1 MKYKNPL
8 AEHKTKI
15 QKCRAFIS
23 DRNSGKKA
31 YKSDNTVVPL
41 KEVNVNDVEF
51 IAGFWRV
58 QDYFDYNIQQVRDR
72 KIILGQRLE
81 YKENTFFEY
90 YQATT
95 LAYNCYGPIFLGFDM
110 VAAKYTTDKGVYW
123 SYGKS
128 IAEARAFMGIKLYDE
143 YMDLIHSVACKNI
156 RKNEKNK

>member
-110 VAAKYTTDKGVYW
+110 VAAKYTTDKGYTGHM
-123 SYGKS
+123 GK
-128 IAEARAFMGIKLYDE
+128 
-143 YMDLIHSVACKNI
+143 V
-156 RKNEKNK
+156 